1 MSGNK
6 YIVAF
11 VDRFSGWPE
20 AFAVPDKTADTI
32 AHLLIEEIFPCFG
45 CPLELVTDNGTDN
58 VNRVMKE
65 TLRTLNIHH
74 VTTSFYRP
82 QSNAKVERFHRTLHD
97 ILAKKL
103 ADGLDTWD
111 LYLNQ
116 VLAAIRFNVSEATD
130 YTPFY
135 LVYNRDVVLPIDNLL
150 KVSKG
155 AKIQVS
161 GEWHAPDGLA
171 RTAQSIHVSLWPA
184 EETTLSAG

>member
-32 AHLLIEEIFPCFG
+32 AHLLIEEIFPRFG
-45 CPLELVTDNGTDN
+45 CPLELVTENGTEN
-58 VNRVMKE
+58 VNQIMKE

-74 VTTSFYRP
+74 VTTSFYRL
-82 QSNAKVERFHRTLHD
+82 QSNAKVERFHRIHHD

-103 ADGLDTWD
+103 ADGLDIWD

-130 YTPFY
+130 YTPF
-135 LVYNRDVVLPIDNLL
+135 L
-150 KVSKG
+150 
-155 AKIQVS
+155 S
-161 GEWHAPDGLA
+161 GVQQG
-171 RTAQSIHVSLWPA
+171 RGPA
-184 EETTLSAG
+184 N